1 MNYLSCLS
9 IKAEQLLRL
18 CGSAGHLV
26 EGPVLDGSIQH
37 LDNGV
42 CGAVVVDWTLGS
54 SWPDLQHIG
63 DSGRL
68 ASTGADGD
76 SQITL
81 PLKSLVK
88 LTPRSID
95 AESKTTRTDIK
106 MFMYLIICSH

>member
-1 MNYLSCLS
+1 MS
-9 IKAEQLLRL
+9 IKLEQRLRVAA
-18 CGSAGHLV
+18 GSAGHLV

-63 DSGRL
+63 DTRGL

-88 LTPRSID
+88 LTPRSVD
-95 AESKTTRTDIK
+95 AESSKTG
-106 MFMYLIICSH
+106 